1 MDRSEGRTVS
11 IYNAKGDNKVLGGLV
26 NSKGINNKSFY
37 DIFMIQ
43 LVFDSPYTL
52 VFAGDVTVPK
62 DDAEVKSGRYYVDG
76 KSTTHAHS

>member
-1 MDRSEGRTVS
+1 MDRSEGRTVF

-26 NSKGINNKSFY
+26 NTNGITNKNFY
-37 DIFMIQ
+37 DMIEIL

-52 VFAGDVTVPK
+52 TLAGDGTVPK
-62 DDAEVKSGRYYVDG
+62 DDAEVKPGNYYVDG